1 MLQYAQAHGADPKL
15 LSTVRADLWENRQV
29 VVKAGKYVG
38 TQGTVLRSGNGWVQV
53 STDAGEIAKRAHEL
67 ELLEQLSPEDAA
79 KDAEGND
86 GDGDDGKRS
95 RRLSGRSS
103 YAISWVRRK
112 VTLPDGRTGTVRKAE
127 RGMCTVDVGGQ
138 KIVMNKSQLKL
149 LPVDAKGG
157 KVGKDDEKAERTP
170 KQVAQHAY
178 RERVKKIVLKQ
189 VERLRQRPNLQEWT
203 QNLESESE
211 EEEVRC
217 LRRSSAF

>member
-1 MLQYAQAHGADPKL
+1 MPEPGGSEDSNEVDVMELSDKERNGLTAEEYAQANGADPKL

-29 VVKAGKYVG
+29 IVKAGKYVG
-38 TQGTVLRSGNGWVQV
+38 STGTVLRSGNGWVQV
-53 STDAGEIAKRAHEL
+53 QTDAGEIAKRAHEL

-86 GDGDDGKRS
+86 GDGEDSKRS

-149 LPVDAKGG
+149 LPDTKKGG
-157 KVGKDDEKAERTP
+157 KGDDEKADRTP

-189 VERLRQRPNLQEWT
+189 VERLRQRPNL
-203 QNLESESE
+203 
-211 EEEVRC
+211 
-217 LRRSSAF
+217 